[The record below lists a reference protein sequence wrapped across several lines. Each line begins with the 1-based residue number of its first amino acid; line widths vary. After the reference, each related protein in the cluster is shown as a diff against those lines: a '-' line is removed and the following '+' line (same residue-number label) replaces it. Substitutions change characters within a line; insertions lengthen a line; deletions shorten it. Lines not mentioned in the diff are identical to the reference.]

1 MKITVLGTGDTVG
14 TPKVNCDC
22 EVCREAKEKGLERLR
37 TSILIEHKGQNLL
50 IDTTPDLRRQLLASN
65 APHIDGV
72 IWTHG

>member
-37 TSILIEHKGQNLL
+37 TSILIEHKGLNLL
-50 IDTTPDLRRQLLASN
+50 IDTTPDLRRQLLA
-65 APHIDGV
+65 P
-72 IWTHG
+72 W